1 METSSQVFT
10 TYSWTVTKEECDSIG
25 HLNVQYYVRAIGD
38 GVFSLFDQL
47 GWTPLSDSLHLDLVG
62 VRMTCEFT
70 AEAWPGDRL
79 VLRSRIEGIDSKSVK
94 FDHSL
99 HRDAGELEVMRCAV
113 TGVFIDRT
121 TRQPQEVPN
130 EFKELASRKSG

>member
-1 METSSQVFT
+1 MQTRSQAFT

-47 GWTPLSDSLHLDLVG
+47 GWTPLSNSLQLDLVG
-62 VRMTCEFT
+62 AKMTCEFL

-79 VLRSRIEGIDSKSVK
+79 ALRSRIEGIYPKSVK
-94 FDHSL
+94 FSHSL
-99 HRDAGELEVMRCAV
+99 RRDADGSEIMSSAV
-113 TGVFIDRT
+113 TGVFIDKT
-121 TRQPQEVPN
+121 TRRPKEVPN
-130 EFKELASRKSG
+130 EFKELVSRKDH